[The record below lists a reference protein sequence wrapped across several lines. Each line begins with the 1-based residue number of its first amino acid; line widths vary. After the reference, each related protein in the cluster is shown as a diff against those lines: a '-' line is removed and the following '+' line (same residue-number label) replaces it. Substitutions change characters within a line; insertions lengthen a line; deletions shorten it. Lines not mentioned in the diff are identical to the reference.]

1 MLAIYGK
8 HKNDKRFK
16 AFNDSNGVFVTNRIH
31 MTIYQD
37 HQLEDLEEY
46 VRGLNELNP
55 EYVFEIRKVQ

>member
-16 AFNDSNGVFVTNRIH
+16 AFNDSEGVFVSNRIH

-37 HQLEDLEEY
+37 HQLEDLEKY
-46 VRGLNELNP
+46 VRSLNELNP
-55 EYVFEIRKVQ
+55 GYVFEIRKVQ